1 MGAVSSGSLSAA
13 TNINACA
20 TDGGVQHGDIQPGVS
35 SKTTWRGKPFTG
47 VWKKRVM
54 EERLLPGRRSSP
66 CQGWGTP
73 ESEVQGVKVKEFQ
86 ILQHQ
91 SGRGQRGPTSC
102 LMQFSRQVYQPHCT
116 EEESN

>member
-1 MGAVSSGSLSAA
+1 MSSGSLSAA

-54 EERLLPGRRSSP
+54 EERLLPGRRSSS

-73 ESEVQGVKVKEFQ
+73 ESEVQGVKVKELPG
-86 ILQHQ
+86 ITAPVGAGPERPHQ
-91 SGRGQRGPTSC
+91 LSDAVFKAGLSAALYRGRK
-102 LMQFSRQVYQPHCT
+102 
-116 EEESN
+116 